1 MTQKINTCLIWG
13 PDHTADGWYHPTTP
27 MFHINSSPRAGGG
40 YAIANTF
47 ETWAIDDMNA
57 EEKARLTTWLID
69 QRNQGDERPLIAEG
83 VIDYVKSKGAL
94 QVHERADRLLRF
106 IAGQTTIVGTTFDIR
121 KDLGAVYAWSESIR
135 REEIGYLIDYLVK
148 REWVDSIP
156 RATTVGFGDYEI
168 PARLRVT
175 VDGRSRIGEL
185 KANVDSSQVFVAMWF
200 SEEMTACFEKGIRP
214 AVEASGFRAMRI
226 DQKEHINKIDDEIIA
241 EIRRSRFLVADF
253 TQGSDGAR
261 GGVYYEAGFAQGL
274 GLPVIFTCRENS
286 VQTLHFDTNHYNH
299 IVWNTPEELC
309 ANLKNRILAVIGEGP
324 EAHKNS

>member
-1 MTQKINTCLIWG
+1 MTQKINTCQIWG
-13 PDHTADGWYHPTTP
+13 SDHPVEGWHNPVDHT
-27 MFHINSSPRAGGG
+27 FHIDSSPRTGGG
-40 YAIANTF
+40 YLIPDLV
-47 ETWAIDDMNA
+47 ETWAVEDMSP

-69 QRNQGDERPLIAEG
+69 QRSQGEERPLITKGTIE
-83 VIDYVKSKGAL
+83 YVKAKSPL
-94 QVHERADRLLRF
+94 PVHERADRLLRLL
-106 IAGQTTIVGTTFDIR
+106 ADQTTLLGTTFDIR

-135 REEIGYLIDYLVK
+135 REEIGYLVDYLVK
-148 REWVDSIP
+148 MEWVDSIP
-156 RATTVGFGDYEI
+156 RVTTVRCGDYQI
-168 PARLRVT
+168 PALLRVT
-175 VDGRSRIGEL
+175 VGGRGRISEL

-214 AVEASGFRAMRI
+214 AVEAAGFRAMRI

-274 GLPVIFTCRENS
+274 GLPVIFTCREDS
-286 VQTLHFDTNHYNH
+286 VKTLHFDTNHYNH

>member
-13 PDHTADGWYHPTTP
+13 PDHTADGWYHPTNP

-47 ETWAIDDMNA
+47 QTWAFDDMNA

-106 IAGQTTIVGTTFDIR
+106 IADQATIVGTTFDIR

-135 REEIGYLIDYLVK
+135 REEIGYLVDYLVK
-148 REWVDSIP
+148 MEWVDSIP
-156 RATTVGFGDYEI
+156 RVTTVRCGDYQI
-168 PARLRVT
+168 PALLRVT
-175 VDGRSRIGEL
+175 VGGRGRISEL
-185 KANVDSSQVFVAMWF
+185 KSNVDSSQVFVAIWF
-200 SEEMTACFEKGIRP
+200 SEEMTVCFDKGIRP
-214 AVEASGFRAMRI
+214 AVEAAGFRAMRI

-274 GLPVIFTCRENS
+274 GLPVIFTCREDS

>member
-1 MTQKINTCLIWG
+1 
-13 PDHTADGWYHPTTP
+13 
-27 MFHINSSPRAGGG
+27 
-40 YAIANTF
+40 
-47 ETWAIDDMNA
+47 MNA

-226 DQKEHINKIDDEIIA
+226 DQKEHINLSSGRLSGLRQKLKL
-241 EIRRSRFLVADF
+241 LV
-253 TQGSDGAR
+253 
-261 GGVYYEAGFAQGL
+261 
-274 GLPVIFTCRENS
+274 
-286 VQTLHFDTNHYNH
+286 
-299 IVWNTPEELC
+299 
-309 ANLKNRILAVIGEGP
+309 
-324 EAHKNS
+324 